1 MDMQAILISN
11 NVIQNLHLYHWRNG
25 YSSSTVLNLGSML
38 NWRLGYIGGSVLQR
52 LLDHPKKDTF
62 EITALIRS
70 ADKAK
75 LLNTLGVKTVVAS
88 LSDLDRL
95 TELAAASDVV
105 IHTVIFVAFC
115 VPPRAQPTV

>member
-52 LLDHPKKDTF
+52 LLDHPKK
-62 EITALIRS
+62 IRL
-70 ADKAK
+70 K
-75 LLNTLGVKTVVAS
+75 S
-88 LSDLDRL
+88 LHSF
-95 TELAAASDVV
+95 A
-105 IHTVIFVAFC
+105 
-115 VPPRAQPTV
+115 VPTKPNC